1 MENGTRALWFG
12 SKPHSNGEAFSRE
25 EEVGRIDRT
34 QAIVYTSMG
43 RAIATEDAMREFII
57 YSEI

>member
-25 EEVGRIDRT
+25 DEVGRIDRI
-34 QAIVYTSMG
+34 QAIVYTSRG
-43 RAIATEDAMREFII
+43 RAIATEDAIREFII
-57 YSEI
+57 YSEM